1 MPIGIIRGPA
11 GAGKSQWFQENREPG
26 DLLIDVTAL
35 WVALLGLERDGNGRY
50 PVRLAS
56 EPGLR
61 MALYLKSTAIR
72 FAAENGISGWATTS
86 SSSPV
91 AVERL
96 REIIV
101 SAGAGAGAG
110 WCCAGAV
117 GRVVTVDPGE
127 SVARSRLADPDT
139 GEVSDECNRAVR
151 RWYGRRR

>member
-11 GAGKSQWFQENREPG
+11 GAGKSQWYEANREPG
-26 DLLIDVTAL
+26 DLIIDVTVL
-35 WVALLGLERDGNGRY
+35 WAALLGLERDGNGRY

-56 EPGLR
+56 DPGLR

-86 SSSPV
+86 NSSPV

-96 REIIV
+96 RERIV
-101 SAGAGAGAG
+101 SGGG
-110 WCCAGAV
+110 AGAV

>member
-11 GAGKSQWFQENREPG
+11 GAGKSQWYEANREPG
-26 DLLIDVTAL
+26 DLIIDVTVL
-35 WVALLGLERDGNGRY
+35 WAALLGLERDGNGRY

-56 EPGLR
+56 DPGLR

-86 SSSPV
+86 SSSPD
-91 AVERL
+91 ALERL
-96 REIIV
+96 RERIV
-101 SAGAGAGAG
+101 SGGG
-110 WCCAGAV
+110 AGAV

>member
-11 GAGKSQWFQENREPG
+11 GAGKSQWFEANREPG
-26 DLLIDVTAL
+26 DLIIDVSGL

-50 PVRLAS
+50 PVRLATD
-56 EPGLR
+56 PGLR

-86 SSSPV
+86 NSSPV

-96 REIIV
+96 RERIV
-101 SAGAGAGAG
+101 SGGG
-110 WCCAGAV
+110 AGAV

>member
-26 DLLIDVTAL
+26 DLLFDVTAI

-56 EPGLR
+56 DPGLR
-61 MALYLKSTAIR
+61 MALYLRAVGVR
-72 FAAENGISGWATTS
+72 YAAENGLNGWATTS
-86 SSSPV
+86 NSSPV

-96 REIIV
+96 RERIV
-101 SAGAGAGAG
+101 SGGG
-110 WCCAGAV
+110 AGAV